1 MAIIFGRV
9 IVRLW
14 DCKKGG
20 DEVEENIKGFTM
32 LELMIVLVLMAIITA
47 GIAPNISLVG
57 KSEAK
62 KIAGELCTD
71 LMTIRQK
78 ALLDGKKYTI
88 ELASHLANTPPY
100 YGYLSRNETDN
111 TTIEDK
117 SQNDTRLNLI
127 MVESYAP
134 SITEGTYGIALQ
146 YSSVDQRMIIT
157 DKRTLTTL
165 SQLQVGIKYDDT
177 LYYIVTFDPMTGY
190 YKIQSQ

>member
-1 MAIIFGRV
+1 M
-9 IVRLW
+9 
-14 DCKKGG
+14 K
-20 DEVEENIKGFTM
+20 ENIKGFTM
-32 LELMIVLVLMAIITA
+32 LELIIVLVLMAIITA

-88 ELASHLANTPPY
+88 ELASHIADTPPY
-100 YGYLSRNETDN
+100 YGYFSKNETDSIV
-111 TTIEDK
+111 IEDK

-127 MVESYAP
+127 MVESYDP
-134 SITEGTYGIALQ
+134 SITEGTYGIELQ

-157 DKRTLTTL
+157 DKKTSTTL
-165 SQLQVGIKYDDT
+165 SQLQIGIKYADT